1 MYLRIRSWDNDLVN
15 QKEKGNT
22 MKYTSI
28 QDVIDYE
35 VVPALG
41 EFADEY
47 DVEEIAHELF
57 EYVDGYFERRYDVS
71 FWEVAQ
77 AHDLTAAE

>member
-1 MYLRIRSWDNDLVN
+1 
-15 QKEKGNT
+15 

-28 QDVIDYE
+28 QDVINYE

-47 DVEEIAHELF
+47 DVEEIARGIF
-57 EYVDGYFERRYDVS
+57 DYVDGHFEQREGVD

>member
-1 MYLRIRSWDNDLVN
+1 
-15 QKEKGNT
+15 

-47 DVEEIAHELF
+47 DVEEIARELF
-57 EYVDGYFERRYDVS
+57 DYVDGYFEQRDNVS

-77 AHDLTAAE
+77 AHDLTTAE